1 MWLPRRGVPPAVK
14 KGRWTPSPPGDDHG
28 PGWVGNRRYDVARPP
43 RDRGPGDREEWAVWR
58 ALPGPS
64 APGGSHGMSGPG
76 RCRGPSARDGT
87 ADGTAEEMWGPC
99 RAARRAGGY
108 RGRARARRVAGRA
121 RPEPARRASHSQSAG
136 KSHVVRRIRSQCA
149 QCAN

>member
-1 MWLPRRGVPPAVK
+1 MWLPRRGVPSRGEEGKVD
-14 KGRWTPSPPGDDHG
+14 TLPPGRRSWAG
-28 PGWVGNRRYDVARPP
+28 VGWNRRYDVARPP